1 MVNIDKLLFCY
12 YTKDMKNFTKNDNG
26 FVCAHCGKNVEP
38 LGYTS
43 RDHCPYCLTSIHIDI
58 NPGDRA
64 NTCLGKMFPI
74 DIEIDSKKGY
84 KIKYL
89 CSKCGKT
96 HFNKSATDDSFKTI
110 LSVMNHTYDKA
121 KFN

>member
-1 MVNIDKLLFCY
+1 
-12 YTKDMKNFTKNDNG
+12 MKNFTKNDNG

-43 RDHCPYCLTSIHIDI
+43 RDHCPYCLTSIHIDV

-89 CSKCGKT
+89 CSKCGQF
-96 HFNKSATDDSFKTI
+96 HNNKSAADDSFKTI
-110 LSVMNHTYDKA
+110 LSVMNHTYNKN
-121 KFN
+121 KFI